1 MKISVIGSGYV
12 GLVTGLCL
20 AEKGHNI
27 ICVDKDES
35 KVSMINSGDAII
47 HEKGLEELL
56 LQNLKKNFIASTY
69 IEESVLKTDLSII
82 AVGTPFDGKK
92 IDLQYIKEASAAVGR
107 SIEKKN
113 TYHLIIVKSTVTPG
127 TTDDIVIPI
136 IKEFSNKEVGKDFD
150 VGMNPEFLREGSAV
164 KDFMSPDR
172 IVLGSNNDKSN
183 KLMRE
188 IYKSFSEVDFIN
200 TNNKTAEMI
209 KYANN
214 SFLATLISF
223 SNEIGNLCASQ
234 SDIDAVDVMRGVHM
248 DQRINPIL
256 ENSNRVITG
265 ITSYLQSGCGFG
277 GSCFPK
283 DLSAV
288 ISFGKSNNNEMKL
301 LSAVMDINK
310 DQPMKIFDL
319 INNHFSDLNN
329 KNITILGLSFKPDTD
344 DMRESPSIPIIRKF
358 LELKANVTAFDPAA
372 EKEAKKIFKTSEI
385 NYSKSLSESINEADI
400 IVLLTSWPEFNE
412 LHKLIN
418 SKKGT
423 PLVVDGRRALDKN
436 NFKKYVGIG
445 VN

>member
-69 IEESVLKTDLSII
+69 IEESVLKTDISII

>member
-283 DLSAV
+283 DLSAA